1 MIAPRMKPLGN
12 KRSTIVAA
20 LDIGTS
26 KIACVIAKLKAERGR
41 EMPRNRT
48 HSVEVLGFGHTRAFG
63 IKAGTVVDIEAAEDS
78 IRRAVDQAERSAKVE
93 IASAILSVTGG
104 RLGSESFAASVRVPG
119 SSVEGGDIARVLDA
133 ASLHSV
139 RAAALTNP
147 DERSEG
153 WVSSQRGYYKNRAPD
168 TRLETGSPARDR
180 AVLHSIPIAY
190 HLDDVSN
197 IQDPR
202 GMLGRTLAV
211 DLHVATADYP
221 ALQNL
226 ILCVERCHLSVEG
239 MIAAPYAAGI
249 AALSDDEAELGAT
262 VIDLGAGTTTLA
274 AFVNDTCVH
283 MDGIAVGSFNVTQDL
298 ARGLST
304 KLAEAER
311 IKTLYG
317 DVIEG
322 GSDHT
327 DLIMVPSI
335 DGIAHDQG
343 NSTTRAQVI
352 RIVRARIDEIFE
364 MLHERLSQAGVL
376 NLTGRRI
383 VLTGGGALLGGVGE
397 LASRMFGASVRVA
410 EPRAIAGLNRAAHGP
425 AFAVAAGLAAYPQF
439 AGREHFEPRRRLA
452 PHEGNYLRR
461 VGRWFKESF

>member
-1 MIAPRMKPLGN
+1 MNALVRGLAPRMKPLGH
-12 KRSTIVAA
+12 KRSSIVAA

-26 KIACVIAKLKAERGR
+26 KVACVIAKLKAERGR
-41 EMPRNRT
+41 EMPHNRT
-48 HSVEVLGFGHTRAFG
+48 HSVEVIGFGHTRAHG
-63 IKAGTVVDIEAAEDS
+63 IKAGTVVDIEAAEES

-93 IASAILSVTGG
+93 IASVIVSVTGG

-119 SSVEGGDIARVLDA
+119 NAVEGGDIARVLDA
-133 ASLHSV
+133 ASVHSV
-139 RAAALTNP
+139 R
-147 DERSEG
+147 DG
-153 WVSSQRGYYKNRAPD
+153 
-168 TRLETGSPARDR
+168 R

-190 HLDDVSN
+190 HVDDISN
-197 IQDPR
+197 VQDPR

-239 MIAAPYAAGI
+239 MIAAPYAAGL

-283 MDGIAVGSFNVTQDL
+283 MDGIAVGSFNVTLDL

-304 KLAEAER
+304 KLSEAER

-335 DGIAHDQG
+335 EGGRGGAA
-343 NSTTRAQVI
+343 TRAQVI
-352 RIVRARIDEIFE
+352 RIARARIDEIFE
-364 MLHERLSQAGVL
+364 MLHERLSSAGIL

-397 LASRMFGASVRVA
+397 LASRMFGASVRIGT
-410 EPRAIAGLNRAAHGP
+410 PRAIGGLNNTARSPVFAA
-425 AFAVAAGLAAYPQF
+425 VAGLAAYPQF
-439 AGREHFEPRRRLA
+439 AEREHFEPRRRLA
-452 PHEGNYLRR
+452 PHDGNYLRR
-461 VGRWFKESF
+461 VGRWIKESF

>member
-1 MIAPRMKPLGN
+1 MIAPRMKPLAAR
-12 KRSTIVAA
+12 RSTIVAA

-26 KIACVIAKLKAERGR
+26 KIACVIAKLKAGRER

-48 HSVEVLGFGHTRAFG
+48 HSVEVIGFGHTRAFG

-93 IASAILSVTGG
+93 IASVVLSVTGG

-119 SSVEGGDIARVLDA
+119 SAVEGGDIARVLDA

-139 RAAALTNP
+139 R
-147 DERSEG
+147 DG
-153 WVSSQRGYYKNRAPD
+153 
-168 TRLETGSPARDR
+168 R

-249 AALSDDEAELGAT
+249 AALTDDEAELGAT

-283 MDGIAVGSFNVTQDL
+283 MDGIAVGSFNVTRDL

-322 GSDHT
+322 SSDHT

-335 DGIAHDQG
+335 EGRDRG

-352 RIVRARIDEIFE
+352 RIVRSRIDEIFE
-364 MLHERLSQAGVL
+364 MLHERLSAAGIL

-383 VLTGGGALLGGVGE
+383 VLTGGGAQLGGVGE

-410 EPRAIAGLNRAAHGP
+410 EPRAISGLNNAARSP
-425 AFAVAAGLAAYPQF
+425 AFTTVAGLAAYPQF

-452 PHEGNYLRR
+452 PHDGNYLRR

>member
-1 MIAPRMKPLGN
+1 MIAPRMRPLGN

-26 KIACVIAKLKAERGR
+26 KVACVIAKLKAERGR

-48 HSVEVLGFGHTRAFG
+48 HSVEIIGIGLTRAFG

-93 IASAILSVTGG
+93 IASVILSVTGG

-139 RAAALTNP
+139 R
-147 DERSEG
+147 DG
-153 WVSSQRGYYKNRAPD
+153 
-168 TRLETGSPARDR
+168 R

-190 HLDDVSN
+190 HLDEVSN

-283 MDGIAVGSFNVTQDL
+283 MDGIAVGSFNVTRDL

-335 DGIAHDQG
+335 EGSSRDRG

-364 MLHERLSQAGVL
+364 MLHERLSAAGIL

-383 VLTGGGALLGGVGE
+383 LLTGGGAQLGGIGE
-397 LASRMFGASVRVA
+397 LASRTFGASVRVG
-410 EPRAIAGLNRAAHGP
+410 EPRAIAGLNREAHGP

>member
-1 MIAPRMKPLGN
+1 MIAPRMKPLAGR
-12 KRSTIVAA
+12 RSTIVAA

-41 EMPRNRT
+41 EMPGNRT
-48 HSVEVLGFGHTRAFG
+48 HSVEVLGMGLTRAFG
-63 IKAGTVVDIEAAEDS
+63 IKAGTVIDIEAAEDS

-93 IASAILSVTGG
+93 IASVILSVTGG

-119 SSVEGGDIARVLDA
+119 SSVESGDIARVLEA

-139 RAAALTNP
+139 R
-147 DERSEG
+147 DG
-153 WVSSQRGYYKNRAPD
+153 
-168 TRLETGSPARDR
+168 R

-197 IQDPR
+197 IKDPR

-211 DLHVATADYP
+211 DLHTATADYP

-249 AALSDDEAELGAT
+249 AALSDDEADLGAT

-274 AFVNDTCVH
+274 AFVNDSCVH

-335 DGIAHDQG
+335 EGRDRG

-364 MLHERLSQAGVL
+364 MLHERLSTAGIL

-383 VLTGGGALLGGVGE
+383 VLTGGGAQLGGIGE
-397 LASRMFGASVRVA
+397 LASRMFGASVRVG
-410 EPRAIAGLNRAAHGP
+410 EPRAIAGLNTAARTP

-439 AGREHFEPRRRLA
+439 AGREHFEPRRSFA
-452 PHEGNYLRR
+452 SHEGNYLRR
-461 VGRWFKESF
+461 VGRWFKDSF

>member
-1 MIAPRMKPLGN
+1 MIAPRMKPIGN
-12 KRSTIVAA
+12 RRSTIVAA

-41 EMPRNRT
+41 ETPGNRT
-48 HSVEVLGFGHTRAFG
+48 HSVDVLGLGLTRAYG
-63 IKAGTVVDIEAAEDS
+63 IKAGTVVDIEAAEES
-78 IRRAVDQAERSAKVE
+78 IRRAVDQAERAAKVE
-93 IASAILSVTGG
+93 IASVILSVTGG
-104 RLGSESFAASVRVPG
+104 RLGSDSFAASVRVPG
-119 SSVEGGDIARVLDA
+119 SSVETGDIARVLDA

-139 RAAALTNP
+139 RQ
-147 DERSEG
+147 G
-153 WVSSQRGYYKNRAPD
+153 
-168 TRLETGSPARDR
+168 R

-249 AALSDDEAELGAT
+249 AALSDDEADLGAT

-283 MDGIAVGSFNVTQDL
+283 MDAIAVGSFNVTQDL

-335 DGIAHDQG
+335 EGRDRG

-364 MLHERLSQAGVL
+364 MLHERLSAAGIL

-397 LASRMFGASVRVA
+397 LASRMFGANVRVG
-410 EPRAIAGLNRAAHGP
+410 EPRGVAGLSRAAHGP

-439 AGREHFEPRRRLA
+439 AEREHFEPRRRLA

-461 VGRWFKESF
+461 VGRWFRESF

>member
-1 MIAPRMKPLGN
+1 MIAPRMKPIGN
-12 KRSTIVAA
+12 RRSTIVAA

-41 EMPRNRT
+41 ETPGNRT
-48 HSVEVLGFGHTRAFG
+48 HSVDVLGLGLTRAYG
-63 IKAGTVVDIEAAEDS
+63 IKAGTVVDIEAAEES
-78 IRRAVDQAERSAKVE
+78 IRRAVDQAERAAKVE
-93 IASAILSVTGG
+93 IASVILSVTGG

-119 SSVEGGDIARVLDA
+119 SSVETGDIARVLDA

-139 RAAALTNP
+139 RQ
-147 DERSEG
+147 G
-153 WVSSQRGYYKNRAPD
+153 
-168 TRLETGSPARDR
+168 R

-249 AALSDDEAELGAT
+249 AALSDDEADLGAT

-283 MDGIAVGSFNVTQDL
+283 MDAIAVGSFNVTQDL

-335 DGIAHDQG
+335 EGRDRG

-352 RIVRARIDEIFE
+352 SIVRARIDEIFE
-364 MLHERLSQAGVL
+364 MLHERLSAAGIL

-397 LASRMFGASVRVA
+397 LASRMFGANVRVG
-410 EPRAIAGLNRAAHGP
+410 EPRGVAGLSRAAHGP

-439 AGREHFEPRRRLA
+439 AEREHFEPRRRLA

-461 VGRWFKESF
+461 VGRWFRESF

>member
-1 MIAPRMKPLGN
+1 MRSFSLAPRMKPLGN

-26 KIACVIAKLKAERGR
+26 KVACVIAKLKAERGR

-63 IKAGTVVDIEAAEDS
+63 IKAGTVVDIEAAEES

-93 IASAILSVTGG
+93 IASVILSVTGG

-119 SSVEGGDIARVLDA
+119 SAVEGGDIARVLDA

-139 RAAALTNP
+139 R
-147 DERSEG
+147 EG
-153 WVSSQRGYYKNRAPD
+153 
-168 TRLETGSPARDR
+168 R

-202 GMLGRTLAV
+202 GMLGRSLAV
-211 DLHVATADYP
+211 DLHVAAADYP

-274 AFVNDTCVH
+274 AFLNDTCVH
-283 MDGIAVGSFNVTQDL
+283 MDGIAVGGFNVTLDI

-335 DGIAHDQG
+335 DGSSEARG
-343 NSTTRAQVI
+343 NSTTRSQVI
-352 RIVRARIDEIFE
+352 RIARARIDEIFE
-364 MLHERLSQAGVL
+364 MLHERLSAAGIL

-383 VLTGGGALLGGVGE
+383 VLTGGGAQLGGIGE
-397 LASRMFGASVRVA
+397 LASRIFGASVRVA
-410 EPRAIAGLNRAAHGP
+410 TPRAIAGLNRAAHGP
-425 AFAVAAGLAAYPQF
+425 AFTVAAGLAAYPQF

-461 VGRWFKESF
+461 VGRWFKDSF

>member
-1 MIAPRMKPLGN
+1 MIAPRMKPLGG

-26 KIACVIAKLKAERGR
+26 KIACVIAKLKAGRGS

-48 HSVEVLGFGHTRAFG
+48 HSVEVIGVGLTRAFG
-63 IKAGTVVDIEAAEDS
+63 IKAGTVIDIEAAEDS

-93 IASAILSVTGG
+93 IASVILSVTGG

-139 RAAALTNP
+139 RQ
-147 DERSEG
+147 G
-153 WVSSQRGYYKNRAPD
+153 
-168 TRLETGSPARDR
+168 R

-283 MDGIAVGSFNVTQDL
+283 MDAIAVGSFNVTRDL

-335 DGIAHDQG
+335 EGRDRG

-352 RIVRARIDEIFE
+352 RIARARIDEIFE
-364 MLHERLSQAGVL
+364 MLHERLSAAGIL

-383 VLTGGGALLGGVGE
+383 VLTGGGAQLGGVGE
-397 LASRMFGASVRVA
+397 LASRVFGASVRVG
-410 EPRAIAGLNRAAHGP
+410 EPRAIGGLNPAARTP
-425 AFAVAAGLAAYPQF
+425 AFAAAAGLAAYPQF
-439 AGREHFEPRRRLA
+439 AGREHFEPRRRFA

-461 VGRWFKESF
+461 VGRWFKDSF

>member
-1 MIAPRMKPLGN
+1 MIAPRMKPLAAR
-12 KRSTIVAA
+12 RSTIVAA

-26 KIACVIAKLKAERGR
+26 KVACVIAKLKAGRER

-48 HSVEVLGFGHTRAFG
+48 HAVEVIGFGHTRAFG

-93 IASAILSVTGG
+93 IASVVVSVTGG

-119 SSVEGGDIARVLDA
+119 SAVEGGDIARVLDA

-139 RAAALTNP
+139 R
-147 DERSEG
+147 DG
-153 WVSSQRGYYKNRAPD
+153 
-168 TRLETGSPARDR
+168 R

-283 MDGIAVGSFNVTQDL
+283 MDAIAVGSFNVTRDL

-322 GSDHT
+322 ASDHT

-335 DGIAHDQG
+335 EGRDRG

-352 RIVRARIDEIFE
+352 RIVRSRIDEIFE
-364 MLHERLSQAGVL
+364 MLHERMSAAGIL

-383 VLTGGGALLGGVGE
+383 VLTGGGAQLGGIGE

-410 EPRAIAGLNRAAHGP
+410 EPRAISGLNQAARSP
-425 AFAVAAGLAAYPQF
+425 AFATVAGLAAYPQF

>member
-1 MIAPRMKPLGN
+1 MIAPRMKPLGG
-12 KRSTIVAA
+12 KRSSIVAA

-26 KIACVIAKLKAERGR
+26 KIACVIARLKAERGR

-93 IASAILSVTGG
+93 IASVVLSVTGG

-139 RAAALTNP
+139 RQ
-147 DERSEG
+147 G
-153 WVSSQRGYYKNRAPD
+153 
-168 TRLETGSPARDR
+168 R

-226 ILCVERCHLSVEG
+226 ILCVERCHLTVEG

-249 AALSDDEAELGAT
+249 SALSDDEAELGAT

-274 AFVNDTCVH
+274 AFLNDTCVH

-304 KLAEAER
+304 KLSEAER

-335 DGIAHDQG
+335 DSDSNDHG

-364 MLHERLSQAGVL
+364 MLHERLSQAGIL

-383 VLTGGGALLGGVGE
+383 VLTGGGAQLGGVGE

-410 EPRAIAGLNRAAHGP
+410 TPRAIAGLTRTAQGP
-425 AFAVAAGLAAYPQF
+425 AFAVATGLAAYPQF

>member
-1 MIAPRMKPLGN
+1 MIAPRMKPLGG

-26 KIACVIAKLKAERGR
+26 KIACVIAKLKSERGR

-48 HSVEVLGFGHTRAFG
+48 HSVEVIGFGHTRAFG

-78 IRRAVDQAERSAKVE
+78 IR
-93 IASAILSVTGG
+93 
-104 RLGSESFAASVRVPG
+104 
-119 SSVEGGDIARVLDA
+119 
-133 ASLHSV
+133 
-139 RAAALTNP
+139 
-147 DERSEG
+147 
-153 WVSSQRGYYKNRAPD
+153 
-168 TRLETGSPARDR
+168 R

-327 DLIMVPSI
+327 DIIMVPAI
-335 DGIAHDQG
+335 DGSTHGRG

-352 RIVRARIDEIFE
+352 RITRARIDEIFE
-364 MLHERLSQAGVL
+364 MLHQRLSSAGIL

-383 VLTGGGALLGGVGE
+383 VLTGGGAQLGGVGE

-410 EPRAIAGLNRAAHGP
+410 EPRAVAGLNNAARTP
-425 AFAVAAGLAAYPQF
+425 AFAVVAGLAAYPQF

-452 PHEGNYLRR
+452 PHEGTYLRR

>member
-1 MIAPRMKPLGN
+1 MIAPRMKPLGS

-26 KIACVIAKLKAERGR
+26 KIACVIAKLKAERGQ

-48 HSVEVLGFGHTRAFG
+48 HSVEVLGAGLTRSFG

-78 IRRAVDQAERSAKVE
+78 IRRAVDQAERAAKVE
-93 IASAILSVTGG
+93 IASVILSVTGG

-119 SSVEGGDIARVLDA
+119 SAVEGGDIARVLEA

-139 RAAALTNP
+139 R
-147 DERSEG
+147 DG
-153 WVSSQRGYYKNRAPD
+153 
-168 TRLETGSPARDR
+168 R
-180 AVLHSIPIAY
+180 AVLHSMPIAY

-239 MIAAPYAAGI
+239 MVAAPYASGI

-283 MDGIAVGSFNVTQDL
+283 MDAIAVGSYNVTLDL

-304 KLAEAER
+304 KLSEAER

-335 DGIAHDQG
+335 EGRDRG

-364 MLHERLSQAGVL
+364 MLHERLSAAGIL

-383 VLTGGGALLGGVGE
+383 VLTGGGAQLGGIGE
-397 LASRMFGASVRVA
+397 LASRMFGANVRIG
-410 EPRAIAGLNRAAHGP
+410 EPRAIGGLSSAARTP

-452 PHEGNYLRR
+452 SHDGNYLRR

>member
-1 MIAPRMKPLGN
+1 MKGLVRGLAPRMKPIGN

-26 KIACVIAKLKAERGR
+26 KIACIIARLKSDRSTD
-41 EMPRNRT
+41 MPRNRT
-48 HSVEVLGFGHTRAFG
+48 HAVEVIGFGHTRAHG
-63 IKAGTVVDIEAAEDS
+63 IKAGTVVDIEAAEES
-78 IRRAVDQAERSAKVE
+78 IRRAVDKAERSAKVE
-93 IASAILSVTGG
+93 IASVVLSVTGG

-133 ASLHSV
+133 ASQHSV
-139 RAAALTNP
+139 R
-147 DERSEG
+147 DG
-153 WVSSQRGYYKNRAPD
+153 
-168 TRLETGSPARDR
+168 R

-202 GMLGRTLAV
+202 GMLGRDLAV

-274 AFVNDTCVH
+274 AFINDTCVH
-283 MDGIAVGSFNVTQDL
+283 MDGIAVGSYNVTLDL

-304 KLAEAER
+304 KLSEAER

-322 GSDHT
+322 SSDHI
-327 DLIMVPSI
+327 DLIMVPAI
-335 DGIAHDQG
+335 DGTGPGIGHSA
-343 NSTTRAQVI
+343 TRAQVI

-364 MLHERLSQAGVL
+364 MLHERMQAAGIL

-383 VLTGGGALLGGVGE
+383 VLTGGGAQLGGLGE
-397 LASRMFGASVRVA
+397 LASRAFNASVRVA
-410 EPRAIAGLNRAAHGP
+410 APRGIKGLHHAAQTP
-425 AFAVAAGLAAYPQF
+425 AFATAAGLAAYPQF
-439 AGREHFEPRRRLA
+439 AEREHFEPRRQLA
-452 PHEGNYLRR
+452 SQEGNYLRR

>member
-1 MIAPRMKPLGN
+1 MIAPRMKPIGN
-12 KRSTIVAA
+12 RRSTIVAA

-26 KIACVIAKLKAERGR
+26 KIACIIAKLKAERGR
-41 EMPRNRT
+41 ETPGNRT
-48 HSVEVLGFGHTRAFG
+48 HSVDVLGLGLTRAYG
-63 IKAGTVVDIEAAEDS
+63 IKAGTVVDIEAAEES

-93 IASAILSVTGG
+93 IASVILSVTGG

-119 SSVEGGDIARVLDA
+119 SSVETGDIARVLDA

-139 RAAALTNP
+139 RQ
-147 DERSEG
+147 G
-153 WVSSQRGYYKNRAPD
+153 
-168 TRLETGSPARDR
+168 R

-249 AALSDDEAELGAT
+249 AALSDDEADLGAT

-283 MDGIAVGSFNVTQDL
+283 MDAIAVGSFNVTQDL

-335 DGIAHDQG
+335 EGRDRG

-364 MLHERLSQAGVL
+364 MLHERLSAAGIL

-397 LASRMFGASVRVA
+397 LASRMFSANVRVG
-410 EPRAIAGLNRAAHGP
+410 EPRGVAGLSRAAHGP

-439 AGREHFEPRRRLA
+439 AEREHFEPRRRLA

-461 VGRWFKESF
+461 VGRWFRESF

>member
-1 MIAPRMKPLGN
+1 MIAPRMKPLGA

-41 EMPRNRT
+41 DMPRNRT
-48 HSVEVLGFGHTRAFG
+48 HSVEVIGFGHTRAFG
-63 IKAGTVVDIEAAEDS
+63 IKAGTVVDIEAAEES

-93 IASAILSVTGG
+93 IASVVLSVTGG

-133 ASLHSV
+133 ASVHSV
-139 RAAALTNP
+139 R
-147 DERSEG
+147 DG
-153 WVSSQRGYYKNRAPD
+153 
-168 TRLETGSPARDR
+168 R

-202 GMLGRTLAV
+202 GMLGRALAV

-226 ILCVERCHLSVEG
+226 VLCVERCHLSVEG
-239 MIAAPYAAGI
+239 IIAAPYAAGI

-274 AFVNDTCVH
+274 AFLNDTCVH
-283 MDGIAVGSFNVTQDL
+283 MDAIAVGSFNVTVDL

-304 KLAEAER
+304 KLSEAER

-327 DLIMVPSI
+327 DLIMVPAI
-335 DGIAHDQG
+335 DANSHDRG

-364 MLHERLSQAGVL
+364 MLHERMSQAGIL

-383 VLTGGGALLGGVGE
+383 VLTGGGAQLGGVGE
-397 LASRMFGASVRVA
+397 LASRLFGASVRVA
-410 EPRAIAGLNRAAHGP
+410 NPRAIAGLNRAAHGP

-452 PHEGNYLRR
+452 PHESNYLRR

>member
-41 EMPRNRT
+41 DMPRNRT
-48 HSVEVLGFGHTRAFG
+48 HSVEVIGFGHTRSHG
-63 IKAGTVVDIEAAEDS
+63 IKAGTVVDIEAAEES

-93 IASAILSVTGG
+93 IASVILSVTGG

-133 ASLHSV
+133 ASVHSV
-139 RAAALTNP
+139 R
-147 DERSEG
+147 EG
-153 WVSSQRGYYKNRAPD
+153 
-168 TRLETGSPARDR
+168 R

-274 AFVNDTCVH
+274 AFVNETCVH

-335 DGIAHDQG
+335 DGNPRDPG
-343 NSTTRAQVI
+343 NSTTRAHVI
-352 RIVRARIDEIFE
+352 RIARARIDEIFE
-364 MLHERLSQAGVL
+364 MLHERLSSAGIL

-383 VLTGGGALLGGVGE
+383 VLTGGGAQLGGIGE
-397 LASRMFGASVRVA
+397 LASRMFGASVRIGV
-410 EPRAIAGLNRAAHGP
+410 PRAAAGLNRVAQGP

>member
-1 MIAPRMKPLGN
+1 MIAPRMKPLAGR
-12 KRSTIVAA
+12 RSTIVAA

-26 KIACVIAKLKAERGR
+26 KIACVIAKLKVERGR

-48 HSVEVLGFGHTRAFG
+48 HSVEVIGFGHTRAFG
-63 IKAGTVVDIEAAEDS
+63 IKAGTVIDIEAAEDS

-93 IASAILSVTGG
+93 IASVILSVTGG
-104 RLGSESFAASVRVPG
+104 RLSSESFAGSVRVPG

-139 RAAALTNP
+139 R
-147 DERSEG
+147 DG
-153 WVSSQRGYYKNRAPD
+153 
-168 TRLETGSPARDR
+168 R

-335 DGIAHDQG
+335 EGSARDRG

-352 RIVRARIDEIFE
+352 RIARARIDEIFE
-364 MLHERLSQAGVL
+364 MLHERLSAAGIL

-383 VLTGGGALLGGVGE
+383 VLTGGGAQLGGIGE
-397 LASRMFGASVRVA
+397 LASRMFGASVRVG
-410 EPRAIAGLNRAAHGP
+410 EPRAISGLNRVAHGP
-425 AFAVAAGLAAYPQF
+425 AFAAAAGLAAYPQF
-439 AGREHFEPRRRLA
+439 AGREHFEPRRRFA
-452 PHEGNYLRR
+452 PHEGTYLRR

>member
-1 MIAPRMKPLGN
+1 MIAPRMKPLGA

-41 EMPRNRT
+41 DMPRNRT
-48 HSVEVLGFGHTRAFG
+48 HSVEVIGFGHTRAFG
-63 IKAGTVVDIEAAEDS
+63 IKAGTVVDIEAAEES
-78 IRRAVDQAERSAKVE
+78 IRRAVDLAERSAKVE
-93 IASAILSVTGG
+93 IASVILSVTGG

-119 SSVEGGDIARVLDA
+119 SAVEGGDIARVLDA
-133 ASLHSV
+133 ASLHS
-139 RAAALTNP
+139 AG
-147 DERSEG
+147 DG
-153 WVSSQRGYYKNRAPD
+153 
-168 TRLETGSPARDR
+168 R

-226 ILCVERCHLSVEG
+226 TLCVERCHLSVEG
-239 MIAAPYAAGI
+239 IIAAPYAAGI

-274 AFVNDTCVH
+274 AFLNDTCVH
-283 MDGIAVGSFNVTQDL
+283 MDAIAVGSFNVTVDL

-304 KLAEAER
+304 KLSEAER

-327 DLIMVPSI
+327 DLIMVPAI
-335 DGIAHDQG
+335 DASSHDRG

-364 MLHERLSQAGVL
+364 MLHERMSQAGVL

-383 VLTGGGALLGGVGE
+383 VLTGGGAQLGGVGE
-397 LASRMFGASVRVA
+397 LASRMFDASVRVA
-410 EPRAIAGLNRAAHGP
+410 VPRAVAGLNRAAHSP

-439 AGREHFEPRRRLA
+439 AGREHFEPRRRFA
-452 PHEGNYLRR
+452 PQEGNYLRR
-461 VGRWFKESF
+461 VGRWFKDSF

>member
-1 MIAPRMKPLGN
+1 MIAPRMKPLGA

-48 HSVEVLGFGHTRAFG
+48 HSVEVIGFGHTRAFG

-93 IASAILSVTGG
+93 IASVILSVAGG

-119 SSVEGGDIARVLDA
+119 SSVESGDIARVLDA

-139 RAAALTNP
+139 RQ
-147 DERSEG
+147 G
-153 WVSSQRGYYKNRAPD
+153 
-168 TRLETGSPARDR
+168 R

-335 DGIAHDQG
+335 DGGSRDHG

-352 RIVRARIDEIFE
+352 RIARARIDEIFE
-364 MLHERLSQAGVL
+364 MLHERLSSAGIL

-383 VLTGGGALLGGVGE
+383 VLTGGGAQLGGIGE
-397 LASRMFGASVRVA
+397 LASRMFGASVRIG
-410 EPRAIAGLNRAAHGP
+410 EPRAIAGLNRAAQGP
-425 AFAVAAGLAAYPQF
+425 AFAVVAGLAAYPQF

>member
-1 MIAPRMKPLGN
+1 VNALVRGLAPRMKPLGGR
-12 KRSTIVAA
+12 RSTIVAA

-26 KIACVIAKLKAERGR
+26 KVTCIIARLKAERGS

-48 HSVEVLGFGHTRAFG
+48 HSVEVIGFGHTRAHG
-63 IKAGTVVDIEAAEDS
+63 IKAGTVVSIEAAEES

-93 IASAILSVTGG
+93 IASVVLSVAGG

-119 SSVEGGDIARVLDA
+119 SAVEGGDIARVLDA
-133 ASLHSV
+133 ASVHSV
-139 RAAALTNP
+139 K
-147 DERSEG
+147 DG
-153 WVSSQRGYYKNRAPD
+153 
-168 TRLETGSPARDR
+168 R

-190 HLDDVSN
+190 HIDEMSN

-202 GMLGRTLAV
+202 GMLGETLAV

-274 AFVNDTCVH
+274 AFINDTCVH
-283 MDGIAVGSFNVTQDL
+283 MDGIAVGSFNVTLDL

-304 KLAEAER
+304 KMSEAER

-322 GSDHT
+322 SSDHI

-335 DGIAHDQG
+335 EGSDAGRG
-343 NSTTRAQVI
+343 NSATRAQVI

-364 MLHERLSQAGVL
+364 MLHERMQAAGIL

-383 VLTGGGALLGGVGE
+383 VLTGGGAQLGGLGE
-397 LASRMFGASVRVA
+397 LASRVFNASVRIAV
-410 EPRAIAGLNRAAHGP
+410 PRAIAGLNHTARGP

-452 PHEGNYLRR
+452 PHEGNYIRR
-461 VGRWFKESF
+461 VGRWFRESF

>member
-1 MIAPRMKPLGN
+1 MIAPRMKPLGG

-41 EMPRNRT
+41 EMPGNRT
-48 HSVEVLGFGHTRAFG
+48 HSVEVLGMGLTRAFG
-63 IKAGTVVDIEAAEDS
+63 IKAGTVIDIEAAEDS

-93 IASAILSVTGG
+93 IASVILSVTGG

-119 SSVEGGDIARVLDA
+119 SSVESGDIARVLEA

-139 RAAALTNP
+139 R
-147 DERSEG
+147 DG
-153 WVSSQRGYYKNRAPD
+153 
-168 TRLETGSPARDR
+168 R

-197 IQDPR
+197 IKDPR

-249 AALSDDEAELGAT
+249 AALSDDEADLGAT

-335 DGIAHDQG
+335 EGRDRG

-364 MLHERLSQAGVL
+364 MLHERLSSAGIL

-383 VLTGGGALLGGVGE
+383 VLTGGGAQLGGIGE
-397 LASRMFGASVRVA
+397 LASRMFGASVRVG
-410 EPRAIAGLNRAAHGP
+410 EPRAIAGLTTAARTP

-439 AGREHFEPRRRLA
+439 AGREHFEPRRSFA
-452 PHEGNYLRR
+452 SHEGNYLRR
-461 VGRWFKESF
+461 VGRWFKDSF

>member
-1 MIAPRMKPLGN
+1 MKGLVRGLAPRMKPIGN

-26 KIACVIAKLKAERGR
+26 KIACIIARLKADRSPD
-41 EMPRNRT
+41 MPRNRT
-48 HSVEVLGFGHTRAFG
+48 HAVEVIGFGHTRAHG
-63 IKAGTVVDIEAAEDS
+63 IKAGTVVDIEAAEEL
-78 IRRAVDQAERSAKVE
+78 IRRAVDKAERSAKVE
-93 IASAILSVTGG
+93 IASVVLSVTGG
-104 RLGSESFAASVRVPG
+104 RLGS
-119 SSVEGGDIARVLDA
+119 D
-133 ASLHSV
+133 SLP
-139 RAAALTNP
+139 R
-147 DERSEG
+147 RC
-153 WVSSQRGYYKNRAPD
+153 GY
-168 TRLETGSPARDR
+168 R
-180 AVLHSIPIAY
+180 AVRSKVAISRACSTPRANIRSAMAAPCCI
-190 HLDDVSN
+190 HLDRLSPRRRF
-197 IQDPR
+197 QHSGSAR
-202 GMLGRTLAV
+202 GMLGRDLSV

-274 AFVNDTCVH
+274 AFINDTCVH
-283 MDGIAVGSFNVTQDL
+283 MDGIAVGSYNVTLDL

-304 KLAEAER
+304 KLSEAER

-322 GSDHT
+322 SSDHI
-327 DLIMVPSI
+327 DLIMVPAI
-335 DGIAHDQG
+335 DGTGPGIGHSA
-343 NSTTRAQVI
+343 TRAQVI

-364 MLHERLSQAGVL
+364 MLHERMQAAGIL

-383 VLTGGGALLGGVGE
+383 VLTGGGAQLGGLGE
-397 LASRMFGASVRVA
+397 LASRAFNASVRVA
-410 EPRAIAGLNRAAHGP
+410 APRGIKGLHHATQTP
-425 AFAVAAGLAAYPQF
+425 AFATAAGLAAYPQF
-439 AGREHFEPRRRLA
+439 AEREHFEPRRQLA
-452 PHEGNYLRR
+452 SQEGNYLRR

>member
-1 MIAPRMKPLGN
+1 MNALVRGLAPRMKPIGR
-12 KRSTIVAA
+12 RSSIVAA

-26 KIACVIAKLKAERGR
+26 KVACVIAKLKAERGR

-48 HSVEVLGFGHTRAFG
+48 HSVEVLGLGHTRAHG

-93 IASAILSVTGG
+93 IASVILSVTGG

-119 SSVEGGDIARVLDA
+119 SAVESGDIARVLDA
-133 ASLHSV
+133 ASLHS
-139 RAAALTNP
+139 AG
-147 DERSEG
+147 DG
-153 WVSSQRGYYKNRAPD
+153 
-168 TRLETGSPARDR
+168 R

-190 HLDDVSN
+190 HVDDVSN

-283 MDGIAVGSFNVTQDL
+283 MDGIAVGSFNVTVDL

-304 KLAEAER
+304 KLSEAER

-322 GSDHT
+322 GSDYT

-335 DGIAHDQG
+335 DGISHDRG
-343 NSTTRAQVI
+343 NATTRAQVI

-364 MLHERLSQAGVL
+364 MLHERMTAAGIL

-383 VLTGGGALLGGVGE
+383 VLTGGGAQLGGLSE
-397 LASRMFGASVRVA
+397 LASRMFGASVRVGM
-410 EPRAIAGLNRAAHGP
+410 PRAISGLHHVAQGP
-425 AFAVAAGLAAYPQF
+425 AFAAVAGLAAYPQF